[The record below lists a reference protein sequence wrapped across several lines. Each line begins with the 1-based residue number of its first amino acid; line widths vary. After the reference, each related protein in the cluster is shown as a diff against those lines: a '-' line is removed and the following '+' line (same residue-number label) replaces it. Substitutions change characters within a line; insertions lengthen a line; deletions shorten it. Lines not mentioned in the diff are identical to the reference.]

1 MGRPV
6 PYGERS
12 DSTVILTLNGESS
25 ISAGE
30 AAIVIGRNAHL
41 ENYKPGTNGNPFEDE
56 KGSVSKVVSIG
67 DRAFSRN
74 ENITAVT
81 IPASLYTIGKSAF
94 SDCPGLRTIEFEMK
108 SDIGSI
114 SIADNAFDGCPLK
127 KITYPDGQSVI
138 SENYILSNGDNELLK
153 IIRQEN
159 SDKVFF
165 KGPEDNIISDYETTL
180 TEIMS
185 AGIWENIP
193 SFINI
198 SEYTSDAIA
207 DTVPDTMNL
216 THQSLVL

>member
-1 MGRPV
+1 M
-6 PYGERS
+6 
-12 DSTVILTLNGESS
+12 
-25 ISAGE
+25 
-30 AAIVIGRNAHL
+30 
-41 ENYKPGTNGNPFEDE
+41 
-56 KGSVSKVVSIG
+56 
-67 DRAFSRN
+67 
-74 ENITAVT
+74 
-81 IPASLYTIGKSAF
+81 
-94 SDCPGLRTIEFEMK
+94 
-108 SDIGSI
+108 
-114 SIADNAFDGCPLK
+114 
-127 KITYPDGQSVI
+127 I

-198 SEYTSDAIA
+198 SEYTSDAIV

-216 THQSLVL
+216 SHQSLVL